1 MYKLVSHIL
10 FVSVDTQKTGN
21 ANRVD
26 TVFVC
31 ECNSYVLVLFLSVSI
46 LSHVHVWL
54 YVCVENDSKY
64 CPLVLIILCDFLY
77 MWSLLHQCDFLP
89 LLSKSLQ
96 MNNHNMTAKR
106 YLVCKTL
113 HEFKSNNAG
122 RYSILFKNRNFKNP
136 PSTKHLSLIPRFL

>member
-10 FVSVDTQKTGN
+10 FVSVDTQKTSN

-54 YVCVENDSKY
+54 YVCVERNSTY
-64 CPLVLIILCDFLY
+64 CPLVLIILCDFL
-77 MWSLLHQCDFLP
+77 
-89 LLSKSLQ
+89 
-96 MNNHNMTAKR
+96 NM
-106 YLVCKTL
+106 
-113 HEFKSNNAG
+113 
-122 RYSILFKNRNFKNP
+122 
-136 PSTKHLSLIPRFL
+136 